1 MIKKYSY
8 IILIAFTAIF
18 FVVILIFSKDPADK
32 IPSFKERMGNIST
45 TSEWL
50 NSKKAMQGLL
60 DNIAKNPK
68 DYKSMIA
75 LVEDYIQEERITGD
89 YAYYDKASLEL
100 LDKVLKNDS
109 KNFDALLLKSV
120 LLLSQHHFA
129 DALEIGKQA
138 QVINPYNAFIYGVLD
153 DANLELGHY
162 DEAIKMADKMTS
174 IRPDLRSYA
183 RISYL
188 REIFGDIPG
197 AISAIKLAVSSGYPG
212 LEQTEWARMILGHLY
227 EIEGQVDS
235 AQMTYERA
243 LSERPDYPFAYAGL
257 GRIEK
262 EKGNYAEAIKYFEK
276 AKSMILE
283 YSFKD
288 ELTDLYRLNNQPA
301 KGDSSAQAV
310 IDELGGNLG
319 DESQSIHGHYADKE
333 LAYAYLKTNPPDLD
347 KALKHALTEY
357 DRRPDNIDVCE
368 AVAWVRYKRGEFT
381 QADTLINKALRTHSK
396 NPILLC
402 RAGLIKV
409 KSGELENGKHLIKQ
423 AIEQDPYF
431 DINLKKEAS
440 QYLTIVL

>member
-1 MIKKYSY
+1 MLKKYGY
-8 IILIAFTAIF
+8 IILIGFTVVF
-18 FVVILIFSKDPADK
+18 FLLILIFSKDPADK
-32 IPSFKERMGNIST
+32 IPAFKDRVGNIST

-75 LVEDYIQEERITGD
+75 LTEDYIQEARVTGD
-89 YAYYDKASLEL
+89 YAYYDKSSLQL
-100 LDKVLKNDS
+100 LEKVLKNDP
-109 KNFDALLLKSV
+109 KNFDALTLKA
-120 LLLSQHHFA
+120 LILLSQHHFS
-129 DALEIGKQA
+129 DALEVGKQA
-138 QVINPYNAFIYGVLD
+138 KVINPYNAFIYGILD
-153 DANLELGHY
+153 DAYLELGRY
-162 DEAIKMADKMTS
+162 DSAIMMADKMTS
-174 IRPDLRSYA
+174 VRPDLRSYA

-197 AISAIKLAVSSGYPG
+197 AKSAIKLAVSAGYPG

-227 EIEGQVDS
+227 EIDGQVDS
-235 AQMTYERA
+235 AQLVYEKA
-243 LSERPDYPFAYAGL
+243 LLERPGYPFAIAGL
-257 GRIEK
+257 GRVEK

-276 AKSMILE
+276 AKDLIVE

-288 ELTDLYRLNNQPA
+288 ELTDLYRLNNEQA
-301 KGDSSAQAV
+301 KGDQSAQEV

-347 KALKHALTEY
+347 KALKHALVEY

-368 AVAWVRYKRGEFT
+368 AVAWVRYKRGEFA
-381 QADTLINKALRTHSK
+381 QADTLINKALRTHSR

-409 KSGELENGKHLIKQ
+409 KSGELENGKNLIKA

-431 DINLKKEAS
+431 DITLRKEATP
-440 QYLTIVL
+440 YLTIVL

>member
-1 MIKKYSY
+1 MLKKYGY
-8 IILIAFTAIF
+8 IILIGFTAIF
-18 FVVILIFSKDPADK
+18 FVLILVFSKDPADK
-32 IPSFKERMGNIST
+32 IPTFKDRVGNIST

-68 DYKSMIA
+68 DYKSMLT
-75 LVEDYIQEERITGD
+75 LVEDYIQEARVTGE

-100 LDKVLKNDS
+100 LEKILKNQP
-109 KNFDALLLKSV
+109 KNFDALTLKA
-120 LLLSQHHFA
+120 LILLSQHHFS
-129 DALEIGKQA
+129 DALDVGKQA
-138 QVINPYNAFIYGVLD
+138 QVINPYNAFIYGILD
-153 DANLELGHY
+153 DANLELGRY
-162 DEAIKMADKMTS
+162 DSAVAMADKMTS

-227 EIEGQVDS
+227 EIEGQIDS
-235 AQMTYERA
+235 AQMVYQKA
-243 LSERPDYPFAYAGL
+243 LTERPDYPFGYAGL

-262 EKGNYAEAIKYFEK
+262 EKGHYPEAIQYFEK
-276 AKSMILE
+276 AKGMIVE

-288 ELTDLYRLNNQPA
+288 ELTDLYRLNNEPVKGNMSA
-301 KGDSSAQAV
+301 KDV

-333 LAYAYLKTNPPDLD
+333 LAYAYLKTNPADLD
-347 KALKHALTEY
+347 KALKHALIEY

-368 AVAWVRYKRGEFT
+368 AVAWVRYKRGEFA
-381 QADTLINKALRTHSK
+381 QADTLINKALRTHSR
-396 NPILLC
+396 NPVLLC
-402 RAGLIKV
+402 HAGLIKV
-409 KSGELENGKHLIKQ
+409 KAGELENGKKLIKA
-423 AIEQDPYF
+423 AIDQDPYV
-431 DINLKKEAS
+431 DITLRKEAAP
-440 QYLTIVL
+440 YLNITL

>member
-1 MIKKYSY
+1 MLKKYGY
-8 IILIAFTAIF
+8 IILISFTAIF
-18 FVVILIFSKDPADK
+18 FVVIMVFSKNPEDK
-32 IPSFKERMGNIST
+32 IPVFKDRIGNIST

-68 DYKSMIA
+68 DYKSMVA
-75 LVEDYIQEERITGD
+75 LTEDYIQEARVTGD

-100 LDKVLKNDS
+100 LGKVLKNNP
-109 KNFDALLLKSV
+109 KNFDALTLKA
-120 LLLSQHHFA
+120 LILLSQHHFS
-129 DALEIGKQA
+129 DALDVGNQA
-138 QVINPYNAFIYGVLD
+138 VTINPYNAFIYGVLD
-153 DANLELGHY
+153 DANLELGRY
-162 DEAIKMADKMTS
+162 DSAIKMADKMTS

-197 AISAIKLAVSSGYPG
+197 AISAIKLAVSAGYPG

-235 AQMTYERA
+235 AQMVYQKA
-243 LSERPDYPFAYAGL
+243 LLERPDYPFAIAGL

-262 EKGNYAEAIKYFEK
+262 EKGNYPEAIKYFEK
-276 AKSMILE
+276 AKDLIVE

-288 ELTDLYRLNNQPA
+288 ELTDLYRLNNEPS
-301 KGDSSAQAV
+301 KGDQSAQDV

-333 LAYAYLKTNPPDLD
+333 LAYAYLKTNPADLD
-347 KALKHALTEY
+347 KALKHALVEY

-368 AVAWVRYKRGEFT
+368 AVAWVRYKRGEYA
-381 QADTLINKALRTHSK
+381 QADTLINKALRTHSR
-396 NPILLC
+396 NPVLLC
-402 RAGLIKV
+402 HAGLIKV
-409 KSGELENGKHLIKQ
+409 KAGEVTQGEALIKT
-423 AIEQDPYF
+423 AVEQDPYF
-431 DINLKKEAS
+431 DINLRKEAAP
-440 QYLTIVL
+440 YIAAK